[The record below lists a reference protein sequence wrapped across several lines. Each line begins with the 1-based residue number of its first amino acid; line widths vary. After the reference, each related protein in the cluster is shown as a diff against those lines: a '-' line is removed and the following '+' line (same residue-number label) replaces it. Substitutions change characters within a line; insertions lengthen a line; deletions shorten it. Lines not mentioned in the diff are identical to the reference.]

1 MSLFLQTL
9 VLRGI
14 LFREQEHCQERIGVG
29 MTLWP
34 IGRTRGEEANCRVI
48 MSRSIAPPRPTL
60 RPRGDS
66 RFVRPLTALVVLL
79 TLAPSPGPAKPP
91 VVRVPFRSVES
102 MILVEGKVNGDP
114 VTFLLDTG
122 SVGTIVS
129 TRMCRITCFSL
140 RGVQRNADG
149 HGINGESISVRLDLQ
164 LGNRQWAGQRVSI
177 MNLDELSSIL
187 GVRHVDGLI
196 GEDIL
201 RDFRSIRIDYHAR
214 VIELEE

>member
-1 MSLFLQTL
+1 
-9 VLRGI
+9 
-14 LFREQEHCQERIGVG
+14 
-29 MTLWP
+29 
-34 IGRTRGEEANCRVI
+34 
-48 MSRSIAPPRPTL
+48 
-60 RPRGDS
+60 
-66 RFVRPLTALVVLL
+66 
-79 TLAPSPGPAKPP
+79 
-91 VVRVPFRSVES
+91 

-122 SVGTIVS
+122 STDTVVS
-129 TRMCRITCFSL
+129 TRTYKASHLAL
-140 RGVQRNADG
+140 RSALRKPEG
-149 HGINGESISVRLDLQ
+149 HGIHGEAISVQADLQ
-164 LGNRQWAGQRVSI
+164 LGEHRWPAQRVAI

>member
-1 MSLFLQTL
+1 
-9 VLRGI
+9 V
-14 LFREQEHCQERIGVG
+14 C
-29 MTLWP
+29 
-34 IGRTRGEEANCRVI
+34 
-48 MSRSIAPPRPTL
+48 
-60 RPRGDS
+60 
-66 RFVRPLTALVVLL
+66 PLTALVVLL
-79 TLAPSPGPAKPP
+79 ALAPAPGPAKPAAH
-91 VVRVPFRSVES
+91 RVPFRSVGS

-129 TRMCRITCFSL
+129 TRTCRIRCFSL
-140 RGVQRNADG
+140 HGVQRNAEG

-164 LGNRQWAGQRVSI
+164 LGNRQWTAQRVSI